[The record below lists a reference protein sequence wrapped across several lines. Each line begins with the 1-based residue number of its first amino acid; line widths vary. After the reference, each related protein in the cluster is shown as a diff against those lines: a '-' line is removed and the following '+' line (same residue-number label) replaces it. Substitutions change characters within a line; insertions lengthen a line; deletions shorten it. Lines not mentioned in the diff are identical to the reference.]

1 MIRLENISWS
11 APGFA
16 LREVSFGVPT
26 GRYAVLMGRTGTGK
40 TSLLE
45 MLCGLR
51 EPHSGKVWLSDRDV
65 THAAPGDRG
74 IGYVPQDGA
83 LFPTMTVR
91 QQIGFGL
98 RMKGTD
104 ASESQRRVD
113 ELALEVNVS
122 HLLDRK
128 PHGLSGGEKQRV
140 ALARALVMRPSVLL
154 LDEPLASL
162 DEDTQGGLIELLKRT
177 QREHGITVLHVTH
190 SRREAEMLGEV
201 RLRLVGG
208 RVEDDS
214 PPQRTLR
221 NTEDLRP

>member
-1 MIRLENISWS
+1 MIRLDHICWS

-16 LREVSFGVPT
+16 LSDISFDVPA

-45 MLCGLR
+45 ILCGLR
-51 EPHSGKVWLSDRDV
+51 QPRSGKVWLGDRDV
-65 THAAPGDRG
+65 TYAAPGARG
-74 IGYVPQDGA
+74 LGYVPQDGA

-98 RMKGTD
+98 YIQRTPPED
-104 ASESQRRVD
+104 APQRI
-113 ELALEVNVS
+113 EALAREVGVT

-154 LDEPLASL
+154 LDEPLGSV
-162 DEDTQGGLIELLKRT
+162 DEDTQRDLINLLQRT
-177 QREHGITVLHVTH
+177 QREHNITVLHVTH
-190 SRREAEMLGEV
+190 SRREAELLGQV
-201 RLRLVGG
+201 RLRLHEGKVAA
-208 RVEDDS
+208 DS
-214 PPQRTLR
+214 LESRL
-221 NTEDLRP
+221 

>member
-16 LREVSFGVPT
+16 LGDVSFAVPS

-51 EPHSGKVWLSDRDV
+51 EPHSGKVWLNDRDV
-65 THAAPGDRG
+65 TYAAPGERG

-91 QQIGFGL
+91 DQIGFGL
-98 RMKGTD
+98 RMKRTPVAE
-104 ASESQRRVD
+104 ASERVN
-113 ELALEVNVS
+113 ELADEVSVS
-122 HLLDRK
+122 HLLERK

-162 DEDTQGGLIELLKRT
+162 DEDTQQGLIELLKRT

-190 SRREAEMLGEV
+190 SRREAELLGEV
-201 RLRLVGG
+201 RLRLHDGIVVQDSLEG
-208 RVEDDS
+208 R
-214 PPQRTLR
+214 P
-221 NTEDLRP
+221 

>member
-16 LREVSFGVPT
+16 LREVNFSVPT
-26 GRYAVLMGRTGTGK
+26 KRYAVLMGRTGTGK

-51 EPHSGKVWLSDRDV
+51 APQSGKVWLDDRDV
-65 THAAPGDRG
+65 TNDAPGARG

-98 RMKGTD
+98 RMKRKTTEEIE
-104 ASESQRRVD
+104 AQVD
-113 ELALEVNVS
+113 ELAREVSVS

-162 DEDTQGGLIELLKRT
+162 DEDTQSGLIELLKRT

-201 RLRLVGG
+201 RLRLLDGKV
-208 RVEDDS
+208 
-214 PPQRTLR
+214 
-221 NTEDLRP
+221 TEDSLQP

>member
-16 LREVSFGVPT
+16 LREVSFTVPA

-51 EPHSGKVWLSDRDV
+51 APQSGQIWLGDREV
-65 THAAPGDRG
+65 THETPGARG

-98 RMKGTD
+98 RIQKT
-104 ASESQRRVD
+104 AREETKRRVED
-113 ELALEVNVS
+113 LAREVGVS
-122 HLLDRK
+122 HLLERK
-128 PHGLSGGEKQRV
+128 PQGLSGGEKQRV

-162 DEDTQGGLIELLKRT
+162 DEDTQGGLIELLRAT
-177 QREHGITVLHVTH
+177 QREHNITVLHVTH
-190 SRREAEMLGEV
+190 SRHEAQTLGEV
-201 RLRLVGG
+201 RLRLQDGKV
-208 RVEDDS
+208 VDDS
-214 PPQRTLR
+214 S
-221 NTEDLRP
+221 EGRPLGLP

>member
-1 MIRLENISWS
+1 LEFFMIRLENISWS

-16 LREVSFGVPT
+16 LSKVSFAVPA

-51 EPHSGKVWLSDRDV
+51 EPQSGKIWLGDRDV
-65 THAAPGDRG
+65 TLAAPGARG

-91 QQIGFGL
+91 EQIGFGL
-98 RMKGTD
+98 RI
-104 ASESQRRVD
+104 QRTPAGEMQQRVD
-113 ELALEVNVS
+113 EFAREVGVS

-162 DEDTQGGLIELLKRT
+162 DEDTQSGLIELLQRT

-190 SRREAEMLGEV
+190 SRREAELLGEV
-201 RLRLVGG
+201 RLRLQDGKVANDSVG
-208 RVEDDS
+208 VQAS
-214 PPQRTLR
+214 A
-221 NTEDLRP
+221 

>member
-1 MIRLENISWS
+1 MIRLENISWN

-16 LREVSFGVPT
+16 LSDVSFGVPA

-51 EPHSGKVWLSDRDV
+51 DPRSGKVWLGDRDV
-65 THAAPGDRG
+65 THAAPGARG

-91 QQIGFGL
+91 EQIGFGL
-98 RMKGTD
+98 RIQHTAAD
-104 ASESQRRVD
+104 EVQRRVD
-113 ELALEVNVS
+113 EVAGEVSVG
-122 HLLDRK
+122 HLLERK
-128 PHGLSGGEKQRV
+128 PQGLSGGEKQRV
-140 ALARALVMRPSVLL
+140 ALARAVVMRPSVLL

-162 DEDTQGGLIELLKRT
+162 DEDTQGGLIELLQRT

-190 SRREAEMLGEV
+190 SRREAELLGEV
-201 RLRLVGG
+201 RLRLVEGK
-208 RVEDDS
+208 VLDDS
-214 PPQRTLR
+214 VRTPTLPEL
-221 NTEDLRP
+221 N

>member
-16 LREVSFGVPT
+16 LRDVSFAVPE

-51 EPHSGKVWLSDRDV
+51 EPHSGKVWLDERDV
-65 THAAPGDRG
+65 THAPPGARG

-91 QQIGFGL
+91 EQIGFGL
-98 RMKGTD
+98 RMKGEPPGNIQPRVV
-104 ASESQRRVD
+104 ESAR
-113 ELALEVNVS
+113 EVGVA

-128 PHGLSGGEKQRV
+128 PQGLSGGEKQRV

-162 DEDTQGGLIELLKRT
+162 DEDTQSGLIELLKRT

-201 RLRLVGG
+201 RLRLVDGK
-208 RVEDDS
+208 VEDDFQ
-214 PPQRTLR
+214 PQRTQMD
-221 NTEDLRP
+221 TEV